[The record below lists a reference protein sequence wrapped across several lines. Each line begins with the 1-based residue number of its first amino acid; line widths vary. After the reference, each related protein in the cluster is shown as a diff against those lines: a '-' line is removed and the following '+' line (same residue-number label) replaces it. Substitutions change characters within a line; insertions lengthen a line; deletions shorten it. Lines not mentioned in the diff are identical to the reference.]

1 MQATALQQA
10 FEQAQQDREERT
22 IQQEVKEA
30 TVSFSGLSPA
40 KREGLKQGLLEQAY
54 NIKSK
59 LADIVSRAHAIHPHL
74 LESAPVNPETG
85 HVDRE
90 HVPPKGY
97 ETVFRSL
104 AREWEANFN
113 ELRRVRSTLEAL
125 Q

>member
-22 IQQEVKEA
+22 INQSVQKA
-30 TVSFSGLSPA
+30 TLSFSGLSDS
-40 KREGLKQGLLEQAY
+40 KREGLKQGLLEQAH
-54 NIKSK
+54 NIKAK
-59 LADIVSRAHAIHPHL
+59 LADVVSRAHAIHPHL

-97 ETVFRSL
+97 ETLFKSL
-104 AREWEANFN
+104 AREWEQNFT